1 MTIFYIPNPTQYLN
15 LTTTLLNINEQQIR
29 HLISKLG
36 LLRHKSFER
45 IKSVT
50 GLLVLVWFCLVDS
63 VFCSVF
69 FFTASDHH
77 AFLFYGKEQF

>member
-50 GLLVLVWFCLVDS
+50 GLLVLVWFYLVDS
-63 VFCSVF
+63 VFF
-69 FFTASDHH
+69 FCFIFTASDHH